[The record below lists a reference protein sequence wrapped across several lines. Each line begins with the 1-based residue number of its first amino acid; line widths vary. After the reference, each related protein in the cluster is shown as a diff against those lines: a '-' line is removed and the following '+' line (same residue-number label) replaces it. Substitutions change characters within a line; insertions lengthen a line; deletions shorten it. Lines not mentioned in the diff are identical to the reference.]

1 MKMSVLYFSKSGTTK
16 EMAEMICQGMEQAG
30 GVEAR
35 AFSIGAPGEG
45 FDEGFDEG
53 FIGESRCVVL
63 GTPTYLASMA
73 AEVKTFLDGPARKLG
88 LAGKIGGAFA
98 TADYLHGGAELAI
111 SSILNHMLVLGM
123 LVFSGGGSF
132 GKPVIHLG
140 PVALKQSKDEAKET
154 FLLYGHRMAQ
164 KTKELFK

>member
-1 MKMSVLYFSKSGTTK
+1 M
-16 EMAEMICQGMEQAG
+16 
-30 GVEAR
+30 
-35 AFSIGAPGEG
+35 
-45 FDEGFDEG
+45 
-53 FIGESRCVVL
+53 
-63 GTPTYLASMA
+63 
-73 AEVKTFLDGPARKLG
+73 KTFWTARPERLG

-140 PVALKQSKDEAKET
+140 PVALKQSKVEAKET
-154 FLLYGHRMAQ
+154 FLLYGQRMAQ
-164 KTKELFK
+164 KTKEIFK